1 MAEVAGDISHKL
13 DIIKDTLAFLK
24 VPLGGFQRLQRLC
37 GLGSPILHCERL
49 WLPYIFIFDMV
60 TKGSLGSC
68 LLWLRCHSGW
78 MVWLPQRAAKM
89 PDSHTYW
96 DRNPDQFYVPGTL
109 CQGLL
114 LSWKSWAGI
123 LGDNFDP
130 QTRDFTSTGS
140 YCKTWKMGNLWEW
153 KALWLGWSGLIR
165 LAAAYC

>member
-13 DIIKDTLAFLK
+13 DIIKGTLAFLK
-24 VPLGGFQRLQRLC
+24 VALGGFLC
-37 GLGSPILHCERL
+37 WASLRSPILHCERL
-49 WLPYIFIFDMV
+49 WLPSIFHFWHGNLV
-60 TKGSLGSC
+60 GSLGSC
-68 LLWLRCHSGW
+68 LLWLRCHNGW

-153 KALWLGWSGLIR
+153 KA
-165 LAAAYC
+165 